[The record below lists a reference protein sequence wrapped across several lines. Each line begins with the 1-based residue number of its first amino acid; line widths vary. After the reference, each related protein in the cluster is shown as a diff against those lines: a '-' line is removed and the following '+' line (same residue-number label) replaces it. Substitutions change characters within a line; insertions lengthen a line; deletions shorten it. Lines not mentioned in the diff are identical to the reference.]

1 MELDKTKLRRLKDKA
16 NSLPLTPG
24 VYIMKDKNGAII
36 YIGKAKALK
45 NRVTQYFGAGSAHTS
60 KVRKMVSLVE
70 DFEYILCDTEYEAL
84 MLESSL
90 IKQHMPKYN
99 ILLKD
104 DKGYHYIKIT
114 KEAWPKI
121 QATMQK
127 TDDNATYIGP
137 YYSFFVVRETVDEA
151 LKVFKLPDCNR
162 SFDKRSKPCLNFHIG
177 LCNAPCKGNIPKSD
191 YLETVDSAI
200 KFIKKGGANSTDI
213 AELTA
218 RMEKAADELDFELA
232 ARLRDRIKSIE
243 KSREKQ
249 KIISSTHKR
258 QDVFAIAT
266 AGELAAVAVLT
277 FKEGR
282 LSDKKL
288 YYLDGITDK
297 NSVYSEL
304 LCNYYSEN
312 DIPTEITVDSDFEDI
327 NIAAQLFTS
336 VLGKKVNI
344 NVPQIG
350 VQKQLVEMCF
360 ANAAEA
366 LSKRTERSGREMSA
380 LNELTG
386 LLGLSTA
393 PRRIEAYD
401 ISNTAGSE
409 NVASMIVFID
419 GRPEKSLYRKFKI
432 KSFIGQDDFRSM
444 NEVLDRRFSELKKGS
459 DASFSQQPDLILL
472 DGGKGQISAVAPVLT
487 KHNIDVPL
495 FGMVKDSKHRT
506 SHMCTAENDI
516 QLKATRASFT
526 LITAIQDEVHRF
538 AITYHKQ
545 RRKMS
550 TLQMEL
556 LKIQGVGEVTAKKL
570 LKKLKTVSAIKK
582 ATVDE
587 LVAAG
592 ATRKTA
598 ENIYKY
604 YRED

>member
-1 MELDKTKLRRLKDKA
+1 MEIDPAKLRKLKDKA

-24 VYIMKDKNGAII
+24 VYIMKDKNGIII
-36 YIGKAKALK
+36 YIGKAKVLK
-45 NRVTQYFGAGSAHTS
+45 NRVTQYFGSGSAHTS
-60 KVRKMVSLVE
+60 KVRRMVNSVE

-84 MLESSL
+84 LLESSL

-114 KEAWPKI
+114 KEDWPKI

-127 TDDNATYIGP
+127 SEDNATYIGP
-137 YYSFFVVRETVDEA
+137 YYSFYVVRETVDEA

-162 SFDKRSKPCLNFHIG
+162 SFDKRTKPCLNFHIG
-177 LCNAPCKGNIPKSD
+177 ICSAPCNGNVSRSD
-191 YLETVDSAI
+191 YLEAVDSAVE
-200 KFIKKGGANSTDI
+200 FIKKGGANSTDI
-213 AELTA
+213 YDLTK
-218 RMEKAADELDFELA
+218 RMEKASEELDFELA
-232 ARLRDRIKSIE
+232 ARLRDRIKAIE
-243 KSREKQ
+243 KSKEKQ
-249 KIISSTHKR
+249 KIISSSHIR

-266 AGELAAVAVLT
+266 AGELAAAAVLI

-297 NSVYSEL
+297 GSVYSEL
-304 LCNYYSEN
+304 LCSYYAEN
-312 DIPTEITVDSDFEDI
+312 NIPHEITVDSDFEDRI
-327 NIAAQLFTS
+327 ITEQLLTS
-336 VLGKKVNI
+336 KLGKKVNI

-350 VQKQLVEMCF
+350 VQKQLVEMCLS
-360 ANAAEA
+360 NAAEA
-366 LSKRTERSGREMSA
+366 LSKRTARNVKEMSA
-380 LNELTG
+380 LNELTT

-444 NEVLDRRFSELKKGS
+444 NEVLDRRFNEFENGS
-459 DASFSQQPDLILL
+459 DESFSQCPDLILL
-472 DGGKGQISAVAPVLT
+472 DGGKGQISAVVPVLK

-506 SHMCTAENDI
+506 SHICTAEKDI

-526 LITAIQDEVHRF
+526 LVTAIQDEVHRF
-538 AITYHKQ
+538 AISYHKQ

-556 LKIQGVGEVTAKKL
+556 LKISDVGEATAKKL
-570 LKKLKTVSAIKK
+570 LKNLKTVSAIKK
-582 ATVDE
+582 SSVEE
-587 LVAAG
+587 LIAAG
-592 ATRKTA
+592 ATRRAAK
-598 ENIYKY
+598 NIFEY
-604 YRED
+604 YHDD

>member
-1 MELDKTKLRRLKDKA
+1 
-16 NSLPLTPG
+16 
-24 VYIMKDKNGAII
+24 
-36 YIGKAKALK
+36 
-45 NRVTQYFGAGSAHTS
+45 
-60 KVRKMVSLVE
+60 
-70 DFEYILCDTEYEAL
+70 
-84 MLESSL
+84 
-90 IKQHMPKYN
+90 MPKYN

-114 KEAWPKI
+114 KEDWPKI

-127 TDDNATYIGP
+127 SEDNATYIGP
-137 YYSFFVVRETVDEA
+137 YYSFYVIRETVDEA

-162 SFDKRSKPCLNFHIG
+162 SFDKRTKPCLNFHIG
-177 LCNAPCKGNIPKSD
+177 ICSAPCNGNVSRSD
-191 YLETVDSAI
+191 YLEAVDSAVE
-200 KFIKKGGANSTDI
+200 FIKKGGANSTDI
-213 AELTA
+213 YDLTK
-218 RMEKAADELDFELA
+218 RMEKASEELDFELA
-232 ARLRDRIKSIE
+232 ARLRDRIKAIE
-243 KSREKQ
+243 KSKEKQ
-249 KIISSTHKR
+249 KIISSSHIR

-266 AGELAAVAVLT
+266 AGELAAAAVLI

-297 NSVYSEL
+297 GSVYSEL
-304 LCNYYSEN
+304 LCSYYAEN
-312 DIPTEITVDSDFEDI
+312 NIPHEITVDSDFEDRI
-327 NIAAQLFTS
+327 ITEQLLTS
-336 VLGKKVNI
+336 KLGKKVNI

-350 VQKQLVEMCF
+350 VQKQLVEMCLS
-360 ANAAEA
+360 NAAEA
-366 LSKRTERSGREMSA
+366 LSKRTARNVKEMSA
-380 LNELTG
+380 LNELTT

-444 NEVLDRRFSELKKGS
+444 NEVLDRRFNEFENGS
-459 DASFSQQPDLILL
+459 DESFSQCPDLILL
-472 DGGKGQISAVAPVLT
+472 DGGKGQISAVVPVLK

-506 SHMCTAENDI
+506 SHICTAEKDI

-526 LITAIQDEVHRF
+526 LVTAIQDEVHRF
-538 AITYHKQ
+538 AISYHKQ

-556 LKIQGVGEVTAKKL
+556 LKISDVGEATAKKL
-570 LKKLKTVSAIKK
+570 LKNLKTVSAIKK
-582 ATVDE
+582 SSVEE
-587 LVAAG
+587 LIAAG
-592 ATRKTA
+592 ATRRAAK
-598 ENIYKY
+598 NIFEY
-604 YRED
+604 YHDD